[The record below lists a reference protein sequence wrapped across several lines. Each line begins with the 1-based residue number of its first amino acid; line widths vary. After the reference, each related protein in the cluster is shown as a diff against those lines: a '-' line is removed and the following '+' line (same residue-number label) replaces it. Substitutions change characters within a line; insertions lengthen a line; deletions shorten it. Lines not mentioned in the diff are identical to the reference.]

1 MTMTQSDPKQFV
13 RQLKD
18 VAPHEVT
25 YHSLPE
31 TARQFDI
38 DLERLPYSLR
48 PILESVAR
56 NVGRNGVT
64 VEHLRDLGGWADH
77 AGRKAIEIP
86 LVVSRVVM
94 QDFTGVP
101 AVVDFAAMRSAV
113 ARLGLDP
120 SIVEPVVRAD
130 LVVDHSIQVDKA
142 GSAEAL
148 NQNRQIEFQRN
159 GERYEFLKWGQ
170 QAFGALGIV
179 PPNAGIVHQVNLER
193 LAQGFSIVDGLH
205 VPDTLVGT
213 DSHTTMINGLG
224 VVGWGVGGIEA
235 EAAMLGQPLQI
246 LAPEVIGVELTG
258 VLSEGATATD
268 LVLTITEI
276 LRREGVVNKFVEFV
290 GEGTRSLSLPDRATI
305 ANMAP
310 EYGATIGFFPFDAV
324 SANYMEATGRDGSLP
339 LVFHQAQQMLWTP
352 DTPTPTYTKT
362 LTIDLAS
369 VVPSVAGPKLPQQ
382 LVPLPDLGETF
393 EQFAGQANR
402 TGERVSIQPEGGKER
417 ELADGD
423 ILIAAITSCTNT
435 SNPAVMIAA
444 GLLAREAN
452 ARGLRVPDGVKTSLA
467 PGSHVVT
474 DYLVKA
480 GLQAELDTLGFQT
493 VGYGCTTCIGNSGP
507 LEKSIEAALASHDII
522 GTSVL
527 SGNRNFEARIHPNI
541 RANFLMSPP
550 LVVALALAGTVK
562 IDLTQDAI
570 GKDRDGKEVYLK
582 DLWPS
587 SQAVQD
593 AMRDSMSPE
602 AYTRLYEEATRG
614 PEHWQ
619 QLAFP
624 TGPVYAWK
632 AESTYIQEPPFFIG
646 FTGEEPDPLQDIKGA
661 RPLGIFGDSVTT
673 DHISPAGRI
682 GPDSPA
688 GMFLQQQG
696 VAVEA
701 FNSFGSRRG
710 NDRIMTRGTFGNVKI
725 KNLMVPGSTGGVTLY
740 YPPEGEPEQIS
751 IFEAAERYRASST
764 PLVVFAGQDYGMG
777 SSRDW
782 AAKGTKLLGVK
793 AVIVE
798 SYERIHRSN
807 LVGMGVLPLELLP
820 GTTVASLKLDGSER
834 VDISGLA
841 ALEPR
846 STLTLTLHRR
856 DGSQQELTVAARVDT
871 APEMDYLKWGG
882 VLPFV
887 LKQIIERK
895 AETSRQ

>member
-1 MTMTQSDPKQFV
+1 MTITQSDPKQFV
-13 RQLKD
+13 RRLHD
-18 VAPHEVT
+18 VGPHEVT
-25 YHSLPE
+25 YYSLPE
-31 TARQFDI
+31 TARQFGI

-48 PILESVAR
+48 PILESVGR
-56 NVGRNGVT
+56 NVGQNGVT

-77 AGRKAIEIP
+77 AGTKAVEIP

-113 ARLGLDP
+113 ARLGRDP

-148 NQNRQIEFQRN
+148 DQNRKIEFQRN

-170 QAFGALGIV
+170 QAFATLGIV
-179 PPNAGIVHQVNLER
+179 PPNAGIVHQVNLEHMAR
-193 LAQGFSIVDGLH
+193 GYSIVDGLH

-246 LAPEVIGVELTG
+246 LAPEVIGVELRG
-258 VLSEGATATD
+258 ELSEGATATD

-290 GEGTRSLSLPDRATI
+290 GEGTRTLSLPDRATI

-324 SANYMEATGRDGSLP
+324 SAEYLEATGRDGSLP
-339 LVFHQAQQMLWTP
+339 LVFHEAQQMLWTP
-352 DTPTPTYTKT
+352 DKPMPTYTKT

-369 VVPSVAGPKLPQQ
+369 VVPSVAGPTLPQQ
-382 LVPLPDLGETF
+382 LMALPELGRTF
-393 EQFAGQANR
+393 DQFARQAHR
-402 TGERVSIQPEGGKER
+402 TGDSVTIHPEGGQER
-417 ELADGD
+417 QLSDGD
-423 ILIAAITSCTNT
+423 IVIAAITSCTNT

-474 DYLVKA
+474 DYLTKA
-480 GLQAELDTLGFQT
+480 GLQAELDQLGFQT

-507 LEKSIEAALASHDII
+507 LEKSIEAALADHDII
-522 GTSVL
+522 AAAVL
-527 SGNRNFEARIHPNI
+527 SGNRNFEARIHPTI
-541 RANFLMSPP
+541 RSNFLMSPP
-550 LVVALALAGTVK
+550 LVVALALAGTVN
-562 IDLTQDAI
+562 INLIEDAI
-570 GKDRDGKEVYLK
+570 GQDREGKDVYLK

-587 SQAVQD
+587 SQAINATMLDCMQ
-593 AMRDSMSPE
+593 PE
-602 AYTRLYEEATRG
+602 AYTRLYEEAMKG
-614 PEHWQ
+614 PEIWQ
-619 QLAFP
+619 QLAFA
-624 TGPVYAWK
+624 TGPVYEWK
-632 AESTYIQEPPFFIG
+632 ADSTYIQEPPFFDG
-646 FTGEEPDPLQDIKGA
+646 FTGDEPEPLQDIQGA
-661 RPLGIFGDSVTT
+661 RPLGLFGDSVTT

-682 GPDSPA
+682 GADSPA
-688 GMFLQQQG
+688 GLFLKEQG
-696 VAVEA
+696 VPVNE
-701 FNSFGSRRG
+701 FNSFGARRG
-710 NDRIMTRGTFGNVKI
+710 NDRVMTRGTFGNVKI
-725 KNLMVPGSTGGVTLY
+725 KNLMVPGSTGGVTLFY
-740 YPPEGEPEQIS
+740 PAAGPPEQMS
-751 IFEAAERYRASST
+751 MFEAAERYKESAT
-764 PLVVFAGQDYGMG
+764 PLVVFAGKDYGMG

-807 LVGMGVLPLELLP
+807 LVGMGVLPLELP
-820 GTTVASLKLDGSER
+820 AGATVASLKLDGSETFDLR
-834 VDISGLA
+834 GVA
-841 ALEPR
+841 TLEPR
-846 STLTLTLHRR
+846 GTLALTIHRS
-856 DGSQQELTVAARVDT
+856 DGSQQELTLTVRIDT
-871 APEMDYLKWGG
+871 APELDYLKWGG
-882 VLPFV
+882 ILPFV

-895 AETSRQ
+895 DN